1 METCTT
7 CHHRPLVQGLQD
19 LDPEVT
25 QGLVLMVSIS
35 VAKYSVLCQGLKYV
49 RLSITR
55 FDRNIACCNP
65 IKIS

>member
-7 CHHRPLVQGLQD
+7 YHHRPLVQGLLD

-35 VAKYSVLCQGLKYV
+35 AARYSVLCQGLKYA
-49 RLSITR
+49 RFSINW